1 MLKIFKKD
9 KDNNEEIQLD
19 FNKIPKHIAIIMDGN
34 GRWAKKRKLP
44 RTMGHKAGVETIRRI
59 LKEADRL
66 GVEHMT
72 LYAFSTENWKRPK
85 EEVDALMK
93 LLVQY
98 LTNEVEGLHQNGV
111 VLRILGDINGLPSVV
126 KERISEAI
134 ELTKNNNG
142 IVLNVAFNYGGR
154 DEIVRA
160 VKNIVYDVQSG
171 NVDKENIDENLINNY
186 LYTKSSPDPDL
197 IIRPSGEKRISNFL
211 LWQCA
216 YSEFW
221 YSNVNWPDFSE
232 HDLQKAIYDYQN
244 RDRRFGGV

>member
-98 LTNEVEGLHQNGV
+98 LTNEVEALHQNGV

-160 VKNIVYDVQSG
+160 VKNIASDIESG
-171 NVDKENIDENLINNY
+171 KINKENIDEDLFNNY
-186 LYTKSSPDPDL
+186 LYTKNSPDPDL
-197 IIRPSGEKRISNFL
+197 IIRPSGEQRISNFL

-232 HDLQKAIYDYQN
+232 SDLQKAIYDYQN

>member
-1 MLKIFKKD
+1 MLKLFKKD
-9 KDNNEEIQLD
+9 KEINEEIQLD

-44 RTMGHKAGVETIRRI
+44 RSMGHKAGVETIRKI
-59 LKEADRL
+59 LKGADRL
-66 GVEHMT
+66 GVEYMT

-85 EEVDALMK
+85 DEVEALMK

-98 LTNEVEGLHQNGV
+98 LTNEVEALHQNGV
-111 VLRILGDINGLPSVV
+111 VLRILGDVDALPDQV
-126 KERISEAI
+126 KNKIYEAI
-134 ELTKNNNG
+134 ELTKDNKG

-160 VKNIVYDVQSG
+160 VKNIASDIESG
-171 NVDKENIDENLINNY
+171 KINKENIDEDLFNNY
-186 LYTKSSPDPDL
+186 LYTKNSPYPDL
-197 IIRPSGEKRISNFL
+197 IIRPSGEQRISNFL

-232 HDLQKAIYDYQN
+232 SDLQKAIYDYQN